1 MYFLSS
7 KVPQSNFRCH
17 RLGEFIYDSCRG
29 ICGPSAARGYLFD
42 DDGKSAGRARTLF
55 TGGFQRRQSI
65 PPNPPAADR
74 LPARVTSSPSPL
86 PHFAVSSSGTWHSC
100 QSCAISEA
108 AGAA

>member
-1 MYFLSS
+1 MTVAEGSA
-7 KVPQSNFRCH
+7 R
-17 RLGEFIYDSCRG
+17 
-29 ICGPSAARGYLFD
+29 PSAAQGYLFD
-42 DDGKSAGRARTLF
+42 DEGKSAGRARTLF

-65 PPNPPAADR
+65 PPNPPPAVDR
-74 LPARVTSSPSPL
+74 LPARVTPSPSPL